1 MKKIFQI
8 FFLLFYTYFG
18 FSQTD
23 SNIVYK
29 LLNEITISP
38 SQSNFDT
45 LPIFRLNWSNENI
58 FPYSVNSINRV
69 MLDTIFIK
77 IIDSSEKFTI
87 PFDGRINS
95 GFGKRGR
102 ILHKGLDIKLNKGDS
117 IKAILDGKVRYAKYN
132 KGGFGNLII
141 IRHVNQIETYYAHLT
156 EINVKPNQIVKSG
169 DFIGTGG
176 NTGAR
181 WTGSHLHFEMR
192 YFDRPF
198 DPMLV
203 INFDSLKLKNN
214 HVKIS
219 NDSFKSKNNSRLF
232 SKKDLKNRDKIKHYT
247 IKNGDTLYKIAKKYH
262 TSVGRICKDNKI
274 KKSNILNLGDIILI
288 K

>member
-1 MKKIFQI
+1 MKRIVQI
-8 FFLLFYTYFG
+8 FFYLFCPYSV
-18 FSQTD
+18 FSQQD
-23 SNIVYK
+23 SNVVSK
-29 LLNEITISP
+29 SLNEITIYP
-38 SQSNFDT
+38 SLSNFDT
-45 LPIFRLNWSNENI
+45 LSVFRLNWSNENI
-58 FPYSVNSINRV
+58 FPYPVNNNLI
-69 MLDTIFIK
+69 LDKIIIK

-102 ILHKGLDIKLNKGDS
+102 IFHKGLDIKLNKGDS

-181 WTGSHLHFEMR
+181 WTGTHLHFEMR

-219 NDSFKSKNNSRLF
+219 NDSFKSKNNSRLS

-274 KKSNILNLGDIILI
+274 KKNSILNLGDIIII